1 MSLNILMM
9 SMWWRWQK
17 RIWLLG
23 MLLALPALAQRSG
36 QQLAVFEGVGIEP
49 KLGAYIP
56 LDLTFYDEEG
66 RPVAL
71 QTFFDGRRPVLLTL
85 VYHDCPMLCNL
96 VLDGLTKTL
105 RQMSW
110 TPGEQF
116 EVLAISFDHRE
127 TPALVRRRK
136 AHYLEMLG
144 KPAAAAGWHFLTG
157 DSTTIR
163 ALTDA
168 VGFSFRWVPEKQQ
181 FAHPAA
187 LIFLSGDGKIS
198 RYLYGLEHDPGD
210 VRKALVEA
218 SEGKVGTVLDQVLLY
233 CFQYDPNENSYV
245 ANAFNIMR
253 LGGAVTMVVLGIT
266 LFLFW
271 RRERRRQQATLQTAG

>member
-1 MSLNILMM
+1 MGM
-9 SMWWRWQK
+9 MWWERSKRWCG
-17 RIWLLG
+17 IWLLG
-23 MLLALPALAQRSG
+23 LLLALPAVGQRSG
-36 QQLAVFEGVGIEP
+36 QQLDVFKGVGIDP
-49 KLGAYIP
+49 QLGAYVP
-56 LDLTFYDEEG
+56 LDLTFYDEDG
-66 RPVAL
+66 QSVAL
-71 QTFFDGRRPVLLTL
+71 RTFFDGRRPVLLTL
-85 VYHDCPMLCNL
+85 VYYDCPMLCNL
-96 VLDGLTKTL
+96 VLDGLEKAL

-110 TPGEQF
+110 TPGDQF
-116 EVLAISFDHRE
+116 EVVTISFNHRE
-127 TPALVRRRK
+127 APELARREK

-163 ALTDA
+163 KLTDA
-168 VGFSFRWVPEKQQ
+168 VGFRFRWVPEKKQ

-187 LIFLSGDGKIS
+187 LIFLSGEGKIS

-218 SEGKVGTVLDQVLLY
+218 SEGKVGTVVDQVLLY

-253 LGGAVTMVVLGIT
+253 LGGAVTVVLLGIT
-266 LFLFW
+266 LFVFW
-271 RRERRRQQATLQTAG
+271 RRERRRQREALHTAS

>member
-1 MSLNILMM
+1 MR
-9 SMWWRWQK
+9 WWGKRW
-17 RIWLLG
+17 WLLSLVC
-23 MLLALPALAQRSG
+23 LLAFPAQAQRSG
-36 QQLAVFEGVGIEP
+36 QHLAIFEGVGIEE
-49 KLGAYIP
+49 KLGEWIP
-56 LDLTFYDEEG
+56 LDLTFRDEAG
-66 RPVAL
+66 QPVAL
-71 QTFFDGRRPVLLTL
+71 RTFFDGRRPVLLTL

-96 VLDGLTKTL
+96 VLDGLARSL

-116 EVLAISFDHRE
+116 EVLAVSFNHRE
-127 TPALVRRRK
+127 TPELARRKK
-136 AHYLEMLG
+136 AHYVDMLG
-144 KPAAAAGWHFLTG
+144 RPDAAAGLHFLTG

-181 FAHPAA
+181 FAHPAV
-187 LIFLSGDGKIS
+187 LIFLSGEGKIS

-218 SEGKVGTVLDQVLLY
+218 SEGKVGTVVDQVLLY
-233 CFQYDPNENSYV
+233 CFQYDPSENSYV
-245 ANAFNIMR
+245 ANAYNIMR
-253 LGGAVTMVVLGIT
+253 LGGAVTVVLLGIT

-271 RRERRRQQATLQTAG
+271 RRERRRQQETLQTAG

>member
-1 MSLNILMM
+1 LSLVC
-9 SMWWRWQK
+9 
-17 RIWLLG
+17 
-23 MLLALPALAQRSG
+23 LLAFPAQAQRSG
-36 QQLAVFEGVGIEP
+36 QQLAIFEGVGIEE
-49 KLGAYIP
+49 KLGEWIP
-56 LDLTFYDEEG
+56 LDLTFRDEAG
-66 RPVAL
+66 QPVTL
-71 QTFFDGRRPVLLTL
+71 RTFFDGRRPVLLTL

-96 VLDGLTKTL
+96 VLDGLAKTL

-116 EVLAISFDHRE
+116 EVLAVSFNHRE
-127 TPALVRRRK
+127 TPELARRKK
-136 AHYLEMLG
+136 AHYVDMLG
-144 KPAAAAGWHFLTG
+144 RPDAAAGLHFLTG

-187 LIFLSGDGKIS
+187 LIFLSGKGKVS

-218 SEGKVGTVLDQVLLY
+218 SEGKVGTVVDQVLLY
-233 CFQYDPNENSYV
+233 CFQYDPSENSYV
-245 ANAFNIMR
+245 ANAYNIMR
-253 LGGAVTMVVLGIT
+253 LGGAVTVVLLGIT
-266 LFLFW
+266 LLLFW
-271 RRERRRQQATLQTAG
+271 RRERRRQQETLQTAG

>member
-1 MSLNILMM
+1 MGCLMQWWDKVRWFCFIM
-9 SMWWRWQK
+9 SM
-17 RIWLLG
+17 
-23 MLLALPALAQRSG
+23 ALVVAPAHAQRTG
-36 QQLAVFEGVGIEP
+36 QQLAVFEGVGIEE
-49 KLGAYIP
+49 KLGERIP
-56 LDLTFYDEEG
+56 LDLTFRDEVG
-66 RPVAL
+66 QAVAL
-71 QTFFDGRRPVLLTL
+71 RTFFDGRRPVLLTL

-96 VLDGLTKTL
+96 VLDGLVKTL

-110 TPGEQF
+110 MPGDQF
-116 EVLAISFDHRE
+116 EVLAVSFNHRE
-127 TPALVRRRK
+127 TPELARRKK
-136 AHYLEMLG
+136 AHYVEMLD
-144 KPAAAAGWHFLTG
+144 KPEAAAGLHFLTG

-187 LIFLSGDGKIS
+187 LIFLSGEGKVS

-218 SEGKVGTVLDQVLLY
+218 SEGKVGTVVDQVLLY

-245 ANAFNIMR
+245 ANAYNIMR
-253 LGGAVTMVVLGIT
+253 LGGAVTVAVLGIT
-266 LFLFW
+266 LLLFW
-271 RRERRRQQATLQTAG
+271 QRERRRQQETLQIAG

>member
-1 MSLNILMM
+1 M
-9 SMWWRWQK
+9 SMWWRWQQG
-17 RIWLLG
+17 IWLLG
-23 MLLALPALAQRSG
+23 MLLTLPAVAQRSG

-116 EVLAISFDHRE
+116 EVLAVSFDHRE

-136 AHYLEMLG
+136 AHYLKMLG
-144 KPAAAAGWHFLTG
+144 KPTAAAGWHFLTG

-233 CFQYDPNENSYV
+233 CFQYDPDENSYV

-271 RRERRRQQATLQTAG
+271 RRERRRQQATLQTAS

>member
-1 MSLNILMM
+1 MRWWGKGWRLLSLVCV
-9 SMWWRWQK
+9 
-17 RIWLLG
+17 
-23 MLLALPALAQRSG
+23 LAFPVQAQRSG
-36 QQLAVFEGVGIEP
+36 QQLAVFEGVGIEE
-49 KLGAYIP
+49 KLGERIP
-56 LDLTFYDEEG
+56 LDLTFRDEAG
-66 RPVAL
+66 QPVTL
-71 QTFFDGRRPVLLTL
+71 RTFFDGRRPVLLTL

-96 VLDGLTKTL
+96 VLDGLAKTL

-110 TPGEQF
+110 TPGDQF
-116 EVLAISFDHRE
+116 EVLVVSFNHRE
-127 TPALVRRRK
+127 TPELVRRKK
-136 AHYLEMLG
+136 AHYVDMLDR
-144 KPAAAAGWHFLTG
+144 PEAAAGLHFLTG

-163 ALTDA
+163 TLTDA
-168 VGFSFRWVPEKQQ
+168 VGFYFRWVPEKQQ

-187 LIFLSGDGKIS
+187 LMFLSGEGKIS

-218 SEGKVGTVLDQVLLY
+218 SEGKVGTIVDQVLLY

-253 LGGAVTMVVLGIT
+253 LGGAVTVVLLGIT

-271 RRERRRQQATLQTAG
+271 RRERRRQQEALQTAG

>member
-1 MSLNILMM
+1 MRWWGTAWWLVWSL
-9 SMWWRWQK
+9 ST
-17 RIWLLG
+17 LG
-23 MLLALPALAQRSG
+23 ALSAWAQRSG
-36 QQLAVFEGVGIEP
+36 QQLAVFEGVGIEEQ
-49 KLGAYIP
+49 LGARIP
-56 LDLTFYDEEG
+56 LELTFFDEEG
-66 RPVAL
+66 QPVVL
-71 QTFFDGRRPVLLTL
+71 QKFFDGRRPVVLAL

-96 VLDGLTKTL
+96 VLDGLTRTL
-105 RQMSW
+105 QQMSW
-110 TPGEQF
+110 TPGDQF
-116 EVLAISFDHRE
+116 EVLAVSFNHRE
-127 TPALVRRRK
+127 TPEQARRQKVR
-136 AHYLEMLG
+136 YLEMLG
-144 KPAAAAGWHFLTG
+144 KPAAGAGWHFLTG

-168 VGFSFRWVPEKQQ
+168 VGFYFRWVPEKQQ

-187 LIFLSGDGKIS
+187 LIFLSGEGKIS

-218 SEGKVGTVLDQVLLY
+218 SEGRVGTVIDQVLLY

-253 LGGAVTMVVLGIT
+253 LGGVVTMVVLGIT

-271 RRERRRQQATLQTAG
+271 RRERRRQQETLHPAG